1 MKATIVSDNYMMMNP
16 VYEPHQLD
24 ITPSHRPT
32 SLVRGPSF
40 VQQLRR
46 PPRPPARARLSA
58 AVRPPAAR
66 SPLVALHRG
75 GGPPLTSRLSS
86 HPRPGTQLRDSFS
99 LSLVTAMRLMF
110 DTLTGYKPQG
120 NLSSAAW
127 LQRIIFLETVAAIPG
142 MVGGAVRHLQSLR
155 LMRRDNGWIHTLV
168 LEEVRGAPCASSA
181 SLRRHATTDDVITAL
196 GDRS

>member
-1 MKATIVSDNYMMMNP
+1 MKATILSDNYMMLNP

-32 SLVRGPSF
+32 SSVRRSVVRAARALPAAEAACSCPP
-40 VQQLRR
+40 VRR
-46 PPRPPARARLSA
+46 CPPARRS
-58 AVRPPAAR
+58 PAAR
-66 SPLVALHRG
+66 RPSPRRRPTADE
-75 GGPPLTSRLSS
+75 PSRLS

-155 LMRRDNGWIHTLV
+155 LMRRDNGWIHTL
-168 LEEVRGAPCASSA
+168 LEEVCEARLLRLLRYPAAPC
-181 SLRRHATTDDVITAL
+181 HD
-196 GDRS
+196 G